1 MRSAFLDKIIGRLD
15 RLQPGEVQ
23 QFLLRLAADKRQL
36 ETIFS
41 ALQEGVII
49 TDALGIM
56 NYANPAA
63 CSFFGLDPESF
74 AGRPLMRHI
83 PGLAWEELAQQERVV
98 TRDLEVFYP
107 ENRYLNFYVL
117 PLNLQDQVPGLPK
130 GKKAPAATPGVVE
143 GYALIVRDIS
153 EDRRSTVKMVEN
165 EQFSALTLLAAG
177 VAHEIGNPLNSLNIH
192 LQLMERQLR
201 NLPPKERADL
211 EELVNVSKDEVKR
224 LDFIITQFLR
234 AVRPSPP
241 HLRADAVNPIIEESV
256 SFLAPEIRD
265 RDILV
270 ELELREG
277 LPVVPVDRDQLKQA
291 FYNLIRNSVQ
301 SMSTGGILHIRSDV
315 DDAHLRLSF
324 KDTGGGISAEAMS
337 KIFNPYFTTKS
348 TGTGL
353 GLLIV
358 RRIVRDHGGE
368 IEIDSN
374 ERVGTTVTI
383 LLPLPNRQVRM
394 LTQGE

>member
-1 MRSAFLDKIIGRLD
+1 MRSAFLDKILGRLD

-36 ETIFS
+36 ETIFN

-49 TDALGIM
+49 TDAEGVM

-63 CSFFGLDPESF
+63 CRFFGLDPENF

-117 PLNLQDQVPGLPK
+117 PLNQGET
-130 GKKAPAATPGVVE
+130 GKRATKAKVKTEVE
-143 GYALIVRDIS
+143 GYALIVRDTT

-165 EQFSALTLLAAG
+165 EQFSALTMLAAG

-192 LQLMERQLR
+192 LQLMERKLR
-201 NLPPKERADL
+201 NLPPGDRADL
-211 EELVNVSKDEVKR
+211 EELVEVSRGEVKR

-234 AVRPSPP
+234 ALRPTPP
-241 HLRADAVNPIIEESV
+241 HLVSDAVNPIIEESV

-270 ELELREG
+270 EQELREG
-277 LPVVPVDRDQLKQA
+277 LPLVPLDRDQLKQA
-291 FYNLIRNSVQ
+291 FYNLIRNSLQ
-301 SMSTGGILHIRSDV
+301 SMNAGGILRIRTDV
-315 DDAHLRLSF
+315 DDAHVRISF
-324 KDTGGGISAEAMS
+324 RDNGGGISAEAMS
-337 KIFNPYFTTKS
+337 KIFNPFFTTKS

-374 ERVGTTVTI
+374 EGVGTTVTI
-383 LLPLPNRQVRM
+383 LLPLPNRHVRM
-394 LTQGE
+394 LTQEE